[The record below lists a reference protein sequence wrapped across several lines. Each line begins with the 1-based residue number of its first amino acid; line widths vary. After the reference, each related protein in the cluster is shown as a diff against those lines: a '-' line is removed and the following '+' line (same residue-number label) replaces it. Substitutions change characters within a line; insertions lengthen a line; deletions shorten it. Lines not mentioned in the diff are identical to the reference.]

1 LQLELAH
8 RILSSSGLF
17 FGLPGTENLDLE
29 KEPCLNRLTSAQ
41 VAHIRQPAGPQ
52 FSLYARR
59 ILPRL
64 TILVVFAAAFCG
76 GAYAQDRSYFITYN
90 HQMEEPGSLE
100 ISVNP
105 VLGTQRGG
113 HSFLASWTEFE
124 YGVKGWWT
132 TEVYLDAQ
140 STRRESTVFT
150 GVRWENRF
158 RLLWREH
165 WINPVL
171 YVEFENINGADKTM
185 LEVVGHDGAAD
196 HLVPNNLSRRE
207 RKREI
212 ETKLILS
219 SNLKGWNISENF
231 IAEKNLANEPWEF
244 GYAIGFS
251 RPLALAARPDHCTL
265 CAENFVAGVEFY
277 GGLGDRHSFGLKDT
291 SHYIAPLLAWNLP
304 SGTTLRIS
312 PTFGLNGNSHR
323 LLLRFGVSHEISGFG
338 RRVAQ
343 LFRGKNP

>member
-1 LQLELAH
+1 LNPFDSAPLA
-8 RILSSSGLF
+8 G
-17 FGLPGTENLDLE
+17 G
-29 KEPCLNRLTSAQ
+29 
-41 VAHIRQPAGPQ
+41 RQPAAPQ
-52 FSLYARR
+52 FSFGKWKRLARSAA
-59 ILPRL
+59 L
-64 TILVVFAAAFCG
+64 TVLASLFCG
-76 GAYAQDRSYFITYN
+76 GAHAQDRSYFITYN

-100 ISVNP
+100 ISLNP
-105 VLGTQRGG
+105 VIGTQRSGG
-113 HSFLASWTEFE
+113 RFLASWTEFE

-165 WINPVL
+165 WINPVF
-171 YVEFENINGADKTM
+171 YVEYEDINGADKTM
-185 LEVVGHDGAAD
+185 LEVVGHDGEAD
-196 HLVPNNLSRRE
+196 HAVPNHVSRRE

-219 SNLKGWNISENF
+219 SNFKGWNISENI

-244 GYAIGFS
+244 GYAIGVS
-251 RPLALAARPDHCTL
+251 RPLVLAARPDYCTL
-265 CAENFVAGVEFY
+265 CAENFVAGVELY
-277 GGLGDRHSFGLKDT
+277 GGLGDRYSFGLKDT

-312 PTFGLNGNSHR
+312 PTFGLNDTSHR
-323 LLLRFGVSHEISGFG
+323 FLLRFGVSHEISGFG

-343 LFRGKNP
+343 LFRGKKP